1 MRLLRRCAIAAAI
14 VSTVA
19 ALGAVLTFNGPLAML
34 TWPGIIVMNKLL
46 ARFEIYAG
54 GSNNLLPWL
63 LPGFLIDIA
72 VYTLAFFLLATMWR
86 TLVPKSNIGIEASRM
101 NERPTKSDQRR
112 AP

>member
-1 MRLLRRCAIAAAI
+1 MLRRCAIAAVI

-34 TWPGIIVMNKLL
+34 TWPGIIVMNKVL

-54 GSNNLLPWL
+54 GSNSLLPWL

-72 VYTLAFFLLATMWR
+72 VYTLAFFLLVTMWK
-86 TLVPKSNIGIEASRM
+86 TLVPKSKNGLEASQTD
-101 NERPTKSDQRR
+101 ERPTRSDQRR
-112 AP
+112 TP